1 MHILIVTDAWSPQ
14 VNGVVRT
21 LTATAAALEAVGHRV
36 TLVTPEGRVTV
47 PLPLYPEIRLAIA
60 SRADVGRSVEAA
72 APDAV
77 YIATEG
83 PLGIAARSWC
93 LVRGMRFAT
102 GFHSRFPEFAAAR
115 LPAPGVLELGYG
127 VLRWF
132 HRPSSA
138 VLVPT
143 VAVAREIEA
152 AGFRNVRTWTRGV
165 DHRLFHPQKR
175 ADPGGLSRPILLYAG
190 RVAAEKGVADFLAAK
205 TPGTKVVVG
214 DGPDRR
220 RFAARH
226 PDVVFAGYQFGEDL
240 ARWMAA
246 ADVKVF
252 PSRVDTFGLV
262 MLEAMASGTPVAA
275 YPAPGPVD
283 VVADGVSGALDA
295 DLDAAILRALAI
307 PREAARA
314 HALGFTWERT
324 AQVFADYMVPAWPG
338 ERTATGGNLTTAS
351 QA

>member
-1 MHILIVTDAWSPQ
+1 
-14 VNGVVRT
+14 
-21 LTATAAALEAVGHRV
+21 V
-36 TLVTPEGRVTV
+36 TLVTPEGRATV
-47 PLPLYPEIRLAIA
+47 PLPLYSEIRVAIV
-60 SRADVGRSVEAA
+60 SRADIGRSIEAA
-72 APDAV
+72 APDAI

-83 PLGIAARSWC
+83 PLGLAARSWC
-93 LVRGMRFAT
+93 LVRGLRFVT

-115 LPAPGVLELGYG
+115 LPAPGVLELGYSF
-127 VLRWF
+127 LRWF
-132 HRPSSA
+132 HGPSAA

-143 VAVAREIEA
+143 ASVARDVEGL
-152 AGFRNVRTWTRGV
+152 GFRNVRTWTRGV
-165 DHRLFHPQKR
+165 DHVLFHPEKR
-175 ADPGGLSRPILLYAG
+175 VEAAGLRRPILLYAG
-190 RVAAEKGVADFLAAK
+190 RVAAEKGVADFLATK
-205 TPGTKVVVG
+205 TSGTKVVVG

-275 YPAPGPVD
+275 YPVPGPVD

-295 DLDAAILRALAI
+295 DLGAAIDRALAI
-307 PREAARA
+307 PRDAARA
-314 HALGFTWERT
+314 HALRFTWQRT

-338 ERTATGGNLTTAS
+338 ERAA
-351 QA
+351 